1 MTPSRGRVLTL
12 PAANLSGG
20 MDSDH
25 IEKQYGRPPPRTKGL
40 TYTMTARR
48 KLAPGRL
55 IAATHNPGKARE
67 LAALLEGGGFTTIS
81 AAELG
86 LAEPEETA
94 DTFRGNAELKA
105 LAAARAA
112 NEPALADDSG
122 LACDGLAGA
131 PGIYSA
137 RWAGPNKDFRAAM
150 QKVEDGL
157 KAETSPDGE
166 VDRRASFVCV
176 LSLAWPDGEVES
188 FEGVVRGQLVW
199 PPRGDK
205 GFGYDPIFVP
215 EGETETFGEMAPERK
230 LPMTHRALAF
240 QRLKTFLLE

>member
-1 MTPSRGRVLTL
+1 
-12 PAANLSGG
+12 

-25 IEKQYGRPPPRTKGL
+25 IEKQYGSPPARTKGRNCA
-40 TYTMTARR
+40 MTARR

-55 IAATHNPGKARE
+55 IAATHNPGKAKE
-67 LAALLEGGGFTTIS
+67 LQALLAEAGFTTIS
-81 AAELG
+81 AADLG

-112 NEPALADDSG
+112 NEPALGDDSG

-137 RWAGPNKDFRAAM
+137 RWAGPNKDFRVAM
-150 QKVEDGL
+150 QMVEDGL
-157 KAETSPDGE
+157 RAETTPDGE

-176 LSLAWPDGEVES
+176 LSLAWPDGHVES
-188 FEGVVRGQLVW
+188 FEGVVRGQLVF
-199 PPRGDK
+199 PARGDK

-215 EGETETFGEMAPERK
+215 EGETETFGEMAPEKK
-230 LPMTHRALAF
+230 LTMTHRALAF
-240 QRLKTFLLE
+240 QRLKAFLLE

>member
-1 MTPSRGRVLTL
+1 M
-12 PAANLSGG
+12 A
-20 MDSDH
+20 
-25 IEKQYGRPPPRTKGL
+25 E
-40 TYTMTARR
+40 RR
-48 KLAPGRL
+48 KLEPGRL
-55 IAATHNPGKARE
+55 IAATHNPGKVRE
-67 LAALLEGGGFTTIS
+67 LGDLLAEAGFTAIS
-81 AAELG
+81 AGELG
-86 LAEPEETA
+86 LPEPDETE

-112 NEPALADDSG
+112 GEPALADDSG

-137 RWAGPNKDFRAAM
+137 RWAGPDKDFAAAM

-157 KAETSPDGE
+157 KAETSGDGE

-176 LSLAWPDGEVES
+176 LSLAWPDGHVES

-215 EGETETFGEMAPERK
+215 EGETETFGEMPTEKK
-230 LPMTHRALAF
+230 LPLTHRAIAF
-240 QRLKTFLLE
+240 ARLRAFLTQ